1 MSERSWRNRLIMGTA
16 IGAAAIAVAIDH
28 TRHPLPPPAPA
39 AESLPAAQQG
49 AALVIV
55 DQGQDSDQQAS
66 PCALG
71 DSPCALSDS
80 PCALD
85 SAPCSL

>member
-1 MSERSWRNRLIMGTA
+1 MSERSWRNRLIMGSA
-16 IGAAAIAVAIDH
+16 LGAAAIAVVIDH
-28 TRHPLPPPAPA
+28 TRHPLPAPVA
-39 AESLPAAQQG
+39 VPTAQQG
-49 AALVIV
+49 AAVVIM
-55 DQGQDSDQQAS
+55 DTGEGADQQAS

-85 SAPCSL
+85 AAPCSL